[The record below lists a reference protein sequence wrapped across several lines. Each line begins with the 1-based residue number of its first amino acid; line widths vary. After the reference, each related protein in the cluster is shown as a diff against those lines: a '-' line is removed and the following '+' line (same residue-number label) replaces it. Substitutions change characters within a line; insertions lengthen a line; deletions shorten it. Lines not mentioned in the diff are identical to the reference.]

1 MGFPDTSGTSS
12 RVAVCIF
19 MHTQFNSGP
28 IMKISPLSILAVL
41 FVACGAGF
49 AQTSVSIAYEYAPIS
64 YPGARVTNVAGINN
78 SNVIVGF
85 YYDSQDAVHGF
96 SYKAGKYAAVNFPGA
111 TETQVLGINDGGDL
125 VGMYQ
130 LPGNLNFHGFLRHG
144 NNFVS
149 LDDPSAGFG
158 TMAFAINNA
167 GTIVGNYDNAHGFVY
182 QNGKFR
188 TLDAPQLAGEPAQT
202 QLNGIS
208 NLGWIVGQVYTGGIW
223 RGFWVENGKLH
234 YVESANQADSEA
246 KGINGHSDIV
256 GCHDSRAGFVSFL
269 VGNYPSSLGT
279 YPSQQPV
286 VSCAVAINYARAVVG
301 NYSTSSDSNGFLA
314 APALTL
320 QVSNPPTTYFSTGAV
335 HVVASASGNNAVS
348 QMQVWIN
355 GKKVY
360 CVGGA
365 SLNANVAVPAGKNE
379 RFVVQ
384 AIDSK
389 GVVAKVVKT
398 ITVE

>member
-1 MGFPDTSGTSS
+1 
-12 RVAVCIF
+12 
-19 MHTQFNSGP
+19 
-28 IMKISPLSILAVL
+28 VL
-41 FVACGAGF
+41 FVAFGVAF
-49 AQTSVSIAYEYAPIS
+49 AQTSVSVAYEYAPIS
-64 YPGARVTNVAGINN
+64 FPGARVTNVAGINN

-85 YYDSQDAVHGF
+85 YYDSQDMVHGF
-96 SYKAGKYAAVNFPGA
+96 TYKAGKYTAVNFPGA
-111 TETQVLGINDGGDL
+111 TETQVLGINDGGDI

-144 NNFVS
+144 AEFAS
-149 LDDPSAGFG
+149 IDDPSAAFG
-158 TMAFAINNA
+158 TIAFSINNA
-167 GTIVGNYDNAHGFVY
+167 GTIVGNYDNGDGFVY

-234 YVESANQADSEA
+234 YLEPAGQTDSEA
-246 KGINGHSDIV
+246 TGINGHSDIV

-269 VGNYPSSLGT
+269 AGNYPSASAA
-279 YPSQQPV
+279 YPPEQSI
-286 VSCAVAINYARAVVG
+286 VSCAVGINYARAIVG

-314 APALTL
+314 VPALTL
-320 QVSNPPTTYFSTGAV
+320 QVSNPPTTYFSTGSI
-335 HVVASASGNNAVS
+335 HVVASASGNNAVR
-348 QMQVWIN
+348 QMQVWVN

-360 CVGGA
+360 QVSGA

-384 AIDSK
+384 AVDSK
-389 GVVAKVVKT
+389 GVIAKVVKT